1 MNNLYTKPKAVWT
14 AVATSLL
21 LAACSSTTDYQQQAA
36 TETAKHSYFSDNTNT
51 QNYSHPLLQQTGA
64 SDLTMKTKQWWLNYK
79 SEQLNALVIN
89 AQQNNLNLQSAAKRY
104 AAAQQRLGANKAQ
117 YLPQGGLNAEATRAS
132 VANQITEEASFGL
145 GLTWQLDLFG
155 RISSLVDAAQA
166 ATASA
171 YETQIAINTQVTA
184 GVVRSFIEWQ
194 GLTLKQQIVQ
204 AQIDALNES
213 VDVLQARVDEGF
225 ASHLDLDRTYA
236 QLNQQLAILPQL
248 QTQRFNLQASIAVLT
263 ATTPEQINLSFE
275 PSLFSDNLAAPLQI
289 KDSKQALLLR
299 PEIGQAYYQLMQQT
313 ALSDSAKAALWPDIS
328 IGGFAGLLN
337 PSNISLS
344 ADDDAWSVTPS
355 INWSILSWPA
365 LQQQAEAQQTLTKA
379 AYDNYQHSIIE
390 VVAESQVALNN
401 LSQSHKLTD
410 YAGTRLSYAD
420 KALTQAQAMYEEGQ
434 VPYLDLLSARQDA
447 LLAKQAAVDAKI
459 NLMLAKVSTYKAFSG
474 VWSR

>member
-1 MNNLYTKPKAVWT
+1 MNKLYTKPKAVFA

-21 LAACSSTTDYQQQAA
+21 LAACSSTADYQHQAA
-36 TETAKHSYFSDNTNT
+36 TETAKHSYFNG
-51 QNYSHPLLQQTGA
+51 HPLLQDSKLAAETGQVKA
-64 SDLTMKTKQWWLNYK
+64 WWHNYQ
-79 SEQLNALVIN
+79 SEQLNALVAD

-104 AAAQQRLGANKAQ
+104 VAAQQRLGANQAQ

-132 VANQITEEASFGL
+132 VANQISEEASLGFGL
-145 GLTWQLDLFG
+145 SWQLDLFG
-155 RISSLVDAAQA
+155 RISALVDAAQA

-171 YETQIAINTQVTA
+171 HETQIAINTQVTA

-194 GLTLKQQIVQ
+194 GLSLKQQIVE
-204 AQIDALNES
+204 AQVAALKES

-248 QTQRFNLQASIAVLT
+248 HSQKFNLQASIAVLL
-263 ATTPEQINLSFE
+263 ATTPEQLNLDFE
-275 PSLFSDNLAAPLQI
+275 PNLFSENLTTALRI
-289 KDSKQALLLR
+289 SDSKQALLLR

-337 PSNISLS
+337 PTNVSLS
-344 ADDDAWSVTPS
+344 SDNDAWSVTPS

-365 LQQQAEAQQTLTKA
+365 LKQQANAQETLVKA
-379 AYDNYQHSIIE
+379 AYDNYQQSIVE
-390 VVAESQVALNN
+390 VIAESQVALTN
-401 LSQSHKLTD
+401 LTQSQQLNE
-410 YAGTRLSYAD
+410 YASKRLGYAD
-420 KALTQAQAMYEEGQ
+420 NALTQAEAMYEEGQ

-459 NLMLAKVSTYKAFSG
+459 SLMLAKVSTYKAFSG